1 MPDDDLIKELENAFT
16 EIQDLKSR
24 LNELESLSGK
34 YKKLPDTM
42 ILSESFITRAFAV
55 FGHNFLI
62 GMMISIPFWFL
73 ALIIAVVSG
82 TF

>member
-1 MPDDDLIKELENAFT
+1 MSDDDLKKQLENAFT

-42 ILSESFITRAFAV
+42 LLSESFITRAFAV
-55 FGHNFLI
+55 FGYNFMI
-62 GMMISIPFWFL
+62 GMMISVPFWFL